1 VTDESSLVGSLILP
15 LIGLATPG
23 YHEQRAPAS
32 PDFFS
37 WGIAASADR
46 DLLVPRLTCP
56 LGLGLR
62 PS

>member
-1 VTDESSLVGSLILP
+1 LVESLNLP
-15 LIGLATPG
+15 LIGLATRAHRRQP
-23 YHEQRAPAS
+23 APAS
-32 PDFFS
+32 PDVFS
-37 WGIAASADR
+37 WVIAASADR